1 MKCIFYK
8 VSILL
13 EVCFAFIQIELKKSV
28 AKNHSDYLMK
38 MKLMQIYTKK
48 KAQCIL
54 KGYSSFLEEKE
65 ISLH

>member
-1 MKCIFYK
+1 MKCIFYI

-38 MKLMQIYTKK
+38 LKLMQIYTKK
-48 KAQCIL
+48 KL
-54 KGYSSFLEEKE
+54 NYFEGL
-65 ISLH
+65 